1 VYQPASV
8 SFQSAPIPA
17 RSSDELFHILYLTN
31 LKQNATIHDDYYT
44 TPFGVLMHSYYE
56 SARQIGKSLSFS
68 SPGGLTGQSIS
79 SHQKLTIDVFLLLW

>member
-1 VYQPASV
+1 
-8 SFQSAPIPA
+8 
-17 RSSDELFHILYLTN
+17 
-31 LKQNATIHDDYYT
+31 
-44 TPFGVLMHSYYE
+44 MHSYYE